1 MKIVEK
7 VVVYITKGDQLL
19 VFRHVDSEAGIQ
31 VPAGSLERGEG
42 PYDAVLREAWE
53 ETGLDRLEIRRFL
66 GSRDYKLSSHGLA
79 DLHRRYYYHLA
90 CTGNAPAVWR
100 HFETGGG
107 TSEAIAFELYWV
119 TLPDQVPELAG
130 EQGDFL
136 AELRASLRS
145 G

>member
-7 VVVYITKGDQLL
+7 VVAYITKDDRLL
-19 VFRHVDSEAGIQ
+19 VFRHVDSDAGIQ
-31 VPAGSLERGEG
+31 VPAGTLERGEG
-42 PYDAVLREAWE
+42 PYDAVMREARE

-66 GSRDYKLSSHGLA
+66 GSRDYEMSSHGLA
-79 DLHRRYYYHLA
+79 GLHRRYYYHLT

-119 TLPDQVPELAG
+119 RLPDRVPELAAG
-130 EQGDFL
+130 QGDFL
-136 AELRASLRS
+136 AQLSTSLRS